1 MIMSGL
7 TPLRFIVG
15 PTAAGKSAAAM
26 LLAEQIGAEIIS
38 ADAVQVYR
46 GLDIG
51 SAKPTAEEQARVPH
65 HLIDIADPSE
75 SMDAARWRA
84 QAVEAIEAIT
94 SRGHEPLVVG
104 GSGLYVRALVFGLME
119 VPEISES
126 IRLSVRE
133 RIELEG
139 PEPLHAELALHDPS
153 AAARIA
159 PRDRQRIGRAL
170 EVFLET
176 GRPLSAWQDEH
187 EFSEPLYDARVVGLW
202 PEKTLL
208 NERIDARAA
217 QMVQA
222 GWVAEVRSLMER
234 GVSPTS
240 PGLSA
245 LGYRDVV
252 AHVQQKLPGSML
264 AERVASGHRRY
275 AKRQLTWFRGQTSR
289 DHELVH
295 LDPTS
300 ADLGVS
306 LLRWA
311 EAP

>member
-1 MIMSGL
+1 MTMSGL
-7 TPLRFIVG
+7 IPLRFIVG

-26 LLAEQIGAEIIS
+26 SLAEQIGAEIIS

-51 SAKPTAEEQARVPH
+51 SAKPTAEEQARVAH

-75 SMDAARWRA
+75 AMDAARWRA
-84 QAVEAIEAIT
+84 QAVEAVEAIT
-94 SRGHEPLVVG
+94 ARGRVPLVVG
-104 GSGLYVRALVFGLME
+104 GTGLYVRALVFGLME
-119 VPEISES
+119 VPEISEDVRS
-126 IRLSVRE
+126 AVRE
-133 RIELEG
+133 RIEVEG
-139 PEPLHAELALHDPS
+139 PERLHAELALHDAS
-153 AAARIA
+153 AASRIA

-187 EFSEPLYDARVVGLW
+187 EFADPLYDARVVGLW

-208 NERIDARAA
+208 NERIEARAS
-217 QMVQA
+217 QMIQA
-222 GWVAEVRSLMER
+222 GWVAEVRSLIER
-234 GVSPTS
+234 GVSPTC

-252 AHVQQKLPGSML
+252 AHVQHKLPGSML

-289 DHELVH
+289 DHDLLH

-300 ADLGVS
+300 SDVGAR
-306 LLRWA
+306 LLEWA

>member
-1 MIMSGL
+1 MTMSGL
-7 TPLRFIVG
+7 TSLRFIVG

-26 LLAEQIGAEIIS
+26 TLAEQIGAEIIS

-51 SAKPTAEEQARVPH
+51 SAKPTAQEQARVPH

-75 SMDAARWRA
+75 AMDAARWRA
-84 QAVEAIEAIT
+84 AAVEAIESIT
-94 SRGHEPLVVG
+94 ARGRVPLVVG
-104 GSGLYVRALVFGLME
+104 GTGLYVRALVFGLME
-119 VPEISES
+119 VPQISQS
-126 IRLSVRE
+126 VRSSVRE

-139 PEPLHAELALHDPS
+139 PERVHVELALHDP
-153 AAARIA
+153 AAADRIA

-187 EFSEPLYDARVVGLW
+187 EFAEPHYDARVVGLW
-202 PEKTLL
+202 PEKSLL
-208 NERIDARAA
+208 NERIDARAS
-217 QMVQA
+217 QMISA
-222 GWVAEVRSLMER
+222 GWIAEVRSLMER
-234 GVSPTS
+234 GVSPSS
-240 PGLSA
+240 PGLSS

-252 AHVQQKLPGSML
+252 AHVQHNLPGSML

-289 DHELVH
+289 DHDVLH

-300 ADLGVS
+300 ANLADDLLAWS
-306 LLRWA
+306 Q
-311 EAP
+311 AP